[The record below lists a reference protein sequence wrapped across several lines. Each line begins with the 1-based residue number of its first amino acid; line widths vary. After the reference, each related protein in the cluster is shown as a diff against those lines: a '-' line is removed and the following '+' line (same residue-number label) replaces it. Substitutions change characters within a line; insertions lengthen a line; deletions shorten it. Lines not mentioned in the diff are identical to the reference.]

1 MKKIIIFYKILSNIP
16 DYSIIG
22 LNNLYLVTEFVP
34 GGDLYSLLQNV
45 GALDEHSAKLYALQV
60 LYALRYLRQNG
71 IIHRDIKP
79 DNILI
84 ASNGRLKLTDFG
96 LSYMGMVDRHIN
108 ASSSSFSSNSSQTLA
123 LSQMKQTHSKPS
135 AFVLDSP
142 PPQQPQSRTSRPPVP
157 LPVQTQ
163 TQSQKQS
170 SNQNQISIPPVPIPN
185 PTPNSTTNSNHHG
198 SLPPLPT
205 SGNHQG
211 ALPPIPVPRA
221 QEGPLKQVPLHSKS
235 SSATNFNSNNMSNV
249 TDSGELRNANSI
261 VGTPDY
267 VAPEIILNQNHSFAV
282 DYWSLGVMIYE
293 MLYGIPPFHGENER
307 ETHRNILVCHVNFNT
322 DPPVKVSET
331 GIDLIKNLLVIEPS
345 HRLGYKNINEI
356 ISHPWFKGVDPLK
369 DEPPFIPQLES
380 NFDTG
385 YFEQRYEFDGNE
397 DASILVDLQE
407 YIQPTTIIP
416 DEEISSFPSVAI
428 DQLGNANREIAE
440 KISER
445 NHHKHR
451 EKSKKKHSRRNQLTA
466 TSSDNSLKKC
476 HRRSVSLSS
485 DDSMSDL
492 DDDELKTSTSFS
504 ATPPVAKPRDRKL
517 SSRSRRKHF
526 SFYKKGGS
534 LFIESSSRTGS
545 NDDGK
550 VSDSH

>member
-1 MKKIIIFYKILSNIP
+1 MFLLEFCLNFFFNYIYFFNYLTFL

-45 GALDEHSAKLYALQV
+45 GSLDEHSAKLYSLQV

-84 ASNGRLKLTDFG
+84 AANGRLKLTDFG

-108 ASSSSFSSNSSQTLA
+108 ASSGSFSSNSSQTLV
-123 LSQMKQTHSKPS
+123 LSQMKSTASSNNKPS
-135 AFVLDSP
+135 AFNFDSP
-142 PPQQPQSRTSRPPVP
+142 PPPP
-157 LPVQTQ
+157 
-163 TQSQKQS
+163 
-170 SNQNQISIPPVPIPN
+170 
-185 PTPNSTTNSNHHG
+185 
-198 SLPPLPT
+198 PPLP
-205 SGNHQG
+205 
-211 ALPPIPVPRA
+211 LPSKSQNKQRPQIPVPSHPPQPIPIPPAPVPRKDH
-221 QEGPLKQVPLHSKS
+221 EKGPVSLQYKS
-235 SSATNFNSNNMSNV
+235 SSATNFNGNHNLNAINV
-249 TDSGELRNANSI
+249 SDSGELKNANSL

-307 ETHRNILVCHVNFNT
+307 ETHRNILVCHVNFESENGIT
-322 DPPVKVSET
+322 VSQQA
-331 GIDLIKNLLVIEPS
+331 IDLIKNLLVIEPS
-345 HRLGYKNINEI
+345 HRLGYKSINEI
-356 ISHPWFKGVDPLK
+356 INHPWFKGVDPLK

-380 NFDTG
+380 SFDTG

-397 DASILVDLQE
+397 DASILIDLQE

-416 DEEISSFPSVAI
+416 DEDISSFPSVAI
-428 DQLGNANREIAE
+428 DQLGIANREIAE
-440 KISER
+440 KISEK
-445 NHHKHR
+445 HHHRKKRSKHDD
-451 EKSKKKHSRRNQLTA
+451 SGISHSDDVLKKKV
-466 TSSDNSLKKC
+466 

-485 DDSMSDL
+485 DESESDL
-492 DDDELKTSTSFS
+492 DDKLKTSTSFS
-504 ATPPVAKPRDRKL
+504 ATPPVAKPREKKHG
-517 SSRSRRKHF
+517 RSKRKHF
-526 SFYKKGGS
+526 SFSKKGGS
-534 LFIESSSRTGS
+534 LVMDSSSKTGS

>member
-1 MKKIIIFYKILSNIP
+1 M
-16 DYSIIG
+16 
-22 LNNLYLVTEFVP
+22 P

-45 GALDEHSAKLYALQV
+45 GSLDEHSAKLYALQV

-84 ASNGRLKLTDFG
+84 AANGRLKLTDFG

-108 ASSSSFSSNSSQTLA
+108 ASSSNFSSNSSQTIQ
-123 LSQMKQTHSKPS
+123 LSQLKSTGPSSNKPS
-135 AFVLDSP
+135 VFHLDSP
-142 PPQQPQSRTSRPPVP
+142 PPPPPPPIP
-157 LPVQTQ
+157 LPAT
-163 TQSQKQS
+163 KARP
-170 SNQNQISIPPVPIPN
+170 QIPIPN
-185 PTPNSTTNSNHHG
+185 H
-198 SLPPLPT
+198 PPL
-205 SGNHQG
+205 Q
-211 ALPPIPVPRA
+211 PIPIPPAPKKDKEEKSVSI
-221 QEGPLKQVPLHSKS
+221 QSKS
-235 SSATNFNSNNMSNV
+235 SSATNFNVNSYATNE
-249 TDSGELRNANSI
+249 SGELKTANSL

-307 ETHRNILVCHVNFNT
+307 ETHRNILVCHVNFNSE
-322 DPPVKVSET
+322 PAIIVSQQA
-331 GIDLIKNLLVIEPS
+331 IDLIKNLLVIEPS
-345 HRLGYKNINEI
+345 HRLGYKSINEI
-356 ISHPWFKGVDPLK
+356 INHPWFNGVDPLK

-380 NFDTG
+380 SFDTG

-397 DASILVDLQE
+397 DASILIDLQE
-407 YIQPTTIIP
+407 YIEPTAIIP
-416 DEEISSFPSVAI
+416 DEDISSFPSVAI

-445 NHHKHR
+445 HHRKKRSKH
-451 EKSKKKHSRRNQLTA
+451 EEVGISHSDDVLKKKKS
-466 TSSDNSLKKC
+466 

-485 DDSMSDL
+485 DESISDL
-492 DDDELKTSTSFS
+492 DEKLKTSTSFTS
-504 ATPPVAKPRDRKL
+504 TPPVAKAREKKP
-517 SSRSRRKHF
+517 SSRTKRKHF

-534 LFIESSSRTGS
+534 LRVESSSRTGS